1 MMRNT
6 LPPIL
11 GQLVSPALQ
20 LSREG
25 LNTADLLNFE
35 HFDSC
40 GAVVAE
46 MCVWQL
52 NDQVGGVVVDVF
64 TEFFK
69 HLDCGADLG
78 VGVCIIKCECH
89 ARVCG

>member
-6 LPPIL
+6 LPPCL
-11 GQLVSPALQ
+11 EQLVSPALQ
-20 LSREG
+20 LRGEG
-25 LNTADLLNFE
+25 LNAADLFNFQ
-35 HFDSC
+35 HLDSC

-52 NDQVGGVVVDVF
+52 NDQVGCVVVDMF
-64 TEFFK
+64 TEFLK

-78 VGVCIIKCECH
+78 RRWCLH
-89 ARVCG
+89 NQM